1 MLEEMRHL
9 RFLVGILDVNYKLFY
24 RKARFFSGFFIS
36 KIFYDFTIFLN
47 IKLCFGDDFVYK
59 EQELSLFDEKISGLL
74 LNLEKLKFSLCTFS
88 IY

>member
-1 MLEEMRHL
+1 ML
-9 RFLVGILDVNYKLFY
+9 FKNYFIEK
-24 RKARFFSGFFIS
+24 RGFFGFFIS

-59 EQELSLFDEKISGLL
+59 EQELGLFDEKIIGIL
-74 LNLEKLKFSLCTFS
+74 LNLEKLNFSLCTFC